1 MGISAIPTD
10 NERFLGMQ
18 GMHGHYASSI
28 AENEADLIIACGA
41 RFSDRATGDKSK
53 FAKNAK
59 IIHIDVD
66 NAELQKNIPA
76 YLGINGDIKDALSRL
91 FELVEEKKNPEWT
104 ERINQLKK
112 EEQDMTV
119 NPDSKALTPFNIID
133 IVTKYT
139 DENTIV
145 ATDVGQHQMWA
156 AQRCQF
162 SKPRKFISSGGL
174 GTMGFGMGAAIGA
187 NFATGQKVVLY
198 TGDGSF
204 GMNLNELAT
213 AVTNNTP
220 MVIVIMN
227 NGVLGMVR
235 QWQTLFF
242 DKHYSNT
249 TLERKTDFVKLAE
262 AFGAKGYRAFTTD
275 ELEKIFP
282 EALAENAPVVIDCA
296 VDCNEFVL
304 PMLPPGGSIDDMITQ
319 VGGDF

>member
-1 MGISAIPTD
+1 
-10 NERFLGMQ
+10 
-18 GMHGHYASSI
+18 
-28 AENEADLIIACGA
+28 
-41 RFSDRATGDKSK
+41 
-53 FAKNAK
+53 
-59 IIHIDVD
+59 
-66 NAELQKNIPA
+66 
-76 YLGINGDIKDALSRL
+76 
-91 FELVEEKKNPEWT
+91 
-104 ERINQLKK
+104 
-112 EEQDMTV
+112 
-119 NPDSKALTPFNIID
+119 
-133 IVTKYT
+133 
-139 DENTIV
+139 
-145 ATDVGQHQMWA
+145 MWA
-156 AQRCQF
+156 AQRCTF

-174 GTMGFGMGAAIGA
+174 GTMGFGMGASIGA
-187 NFATGQKVVLY
+187 NFATGNKVVLY

-262 AFGAKGYRAFTTD
+262 AFGAKGYRVFTTD
-275 ELEKIFP
+275 ELEEVFP
-282 EALAENAPVVIDCA
+282 KAFAENAPVVIDCA

-304 PMLPPGGSIDDMITQ
+304 PMLPPGGSIDDIITQ